1 LVCSLGIVY
10 FPGVS
15 LGFFGTG
22 FNPVIV
28 DINRQTMKKM
38 VVAGLA
44 ALFFNLETAAQVFKK
59 GDIVEIRQ
67 EDNKERK
74 NISEKASEWIIG
86 RVAALDMNK
95 QEYLLMDADMQP
107 YRVPFIEEQSLL
119 RKPVTRA
126 NATAS
131 ATPSGEYSPS
141 LALLKEKISADFE
154 DDFSDYDS
162 VVVTF
167 HDVQVLDVYRNKDAD
182 FGKVD
187 SDVHPFKVDFTV
199 KLVSVNKEGVQK
211 KVNWQFKRQYLLFQN
226 AKGGSELTVVEKEEN
241 LLSNI

>member
-1 LVCSLGIVY
+1 
-10 FPGVS
+10 
-15 LGFFGTG
+15 
-22 FNPVIV
+22 
-28 DINRQTMKKM
+28 MKKM

-74 NISEKASEWIIG
+74 NISEKGTEWIIG

-95 QEYLLMDADMQP
+95 QEYLLMDADMKT
-107 YRVPFIEEQSLL
+107 YRVRFIKEESLL
-119 RKPVTRA
+119 RKPVNSRA
-126 NATAS
+126 NAIGS

-167 HDVQVLDVYRNKDAD
+167 HDVQVLDVYPNKDAD

-211 KVNWQFKRQYLLFQN
+211 KVNWQFKRKYLLFQN
-226 AKGGSELTVVEKEEN
+226 AKGVSEVTVVEKEEN